1 MIPRSGRSP
10 GGGHDS
16 TPMLLPGESH
26 GQRSL
31 LGYSPWGIKVSI
43 ILSHFTAEDRTWKG
57 SANCSSLQSWW
68 MAELWF
74 QTQLYNSREP
84 PIPSPFQFSSV
95 TQSCVTLCDPWTA
108 ACQASLSITNSQSLL
123 KLMSIKSVMPSNHLI
138 LCHRFLLLPSIFQRV
153 SSSHQVAKVLE
164 SQFQHQFFQQIFR
177 TDLL

>member
-16 TPMLLPGESH
+16 TPMLLPRESH

-138 LCHRFLLLPSIFQRV
+138 LCHHFLLLPSIFQRV

-164 SQFQHQFFQQIFR
+164 FQ
-177 TDLL
+177 L